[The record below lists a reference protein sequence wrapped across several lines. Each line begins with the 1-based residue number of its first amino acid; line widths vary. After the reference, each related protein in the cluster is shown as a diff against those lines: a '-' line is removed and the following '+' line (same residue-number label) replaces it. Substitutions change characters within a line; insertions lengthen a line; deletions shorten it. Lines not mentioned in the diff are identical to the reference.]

1 MRRAVMMMVVG
12 LVMLTGFGCAQNYYN
27 VPRESYEKKV
37 RVLGVAPIMVDGD
50 SDIRH
55 PEKAAVIGLLKEANR
70 KNEKELVALLKDTG
84 SYFSVRLL
92 DEDADLLWSGLGP
105 RRERRDDGGVVYN
118 KYFFRPDALQ
128 GLIDRHKVDAV
139 MVVVLSGL
147 TRQDKFYSS
156 NLLSYVSGDY
166 NFLTASA
173 QVLDRDGSVLWEYPN
188 FRQRILTYAPFL
200 ALQYPDFDESKA
212 NAADDVEVKFRTVPG
227 IGRVLAKSA
236 ESTLQPKGSVSLV
249 YRDLFDAMLALM
261 GSGRSDS
268 GKEKG
273 AAAPAP
279 PLSAPQPAP
288 ALVAPPAPV
297 PAKAPAPAETA
308 APAPA
313 VAEQPVVIAP
323 PGTIRELPV
332 K

>member
-1 MRRAVMMMVVG
+1 MVVIG
-12 LVMLTGFGCAQNYYN
+12 LVILTGFGCAQNYYN
-27 VPRESYEKKV
+27 VPRDAYEKKV
-37 RVLGVAPIMVDGD
+37 RVLGVAPLMVDAE

-55 PEKAAVIGLLKEANR
+55 PEKAAVVPLLKEANR

-92 DEDADLLWSGLGP
+92 DEDADMLWSGLGP

-118 KYFFRPDALQ
+118 KFFFRPDAVQ

-139 MVVVLSGL
+139 LVVTLSGL

-173 QVLDRDGSVLWEYPN
+173 QVIDRDGTILWEYPN
-188 FRQRILTYAPFL
+188 FRQRILTYPPFM
-200 ALQYPDFDESKA
+200 ALQYPDFDEAKA
-212 NAADDVEVKFRTVPG
+212 NAATDVEVKFKTVAG
-227 IGRVLAKSA
+227 IGRALVKSE
-236 ESTLQPKGSVSLV
+236 ESRLQPKASVSTL
-249 YRDLFDAMLALM
+249 YRDLFDSMLSLM
-261 GSGRSDS
+261 GTGRSS
-268 GKEKG
+268 EAGKEKAVSAQPVATPQ
-273 AAAPAP
+273 AAT
-279 PLSAPQPAP
+279 
-288 ALVAPPAPV
+288 PV
-297 PAKAPAPAETA
+297 PVTPQLPVQ

-313 VAEQPVVIAP
+313 VTETPVPASAVVEQPVVIAP
-323 PGTIRELPV
+323 PGAIKELPV

>member
-1 MRRAVMMMVVG
+1 MVMIG

-27 VPRESYEKKV
+27 VPRETYEKKV
-37 RVLGVAPIMVDGD
+37 RVLGVAPLLVDSE

-55 PEKAAVIGLLKEANR
+55 PEKGAVVALLKEANR

-92 DEDADLLWSGLGP
+92 EEDPDLLASGLGS
-105 RRERRDDGGVVYN
+105 RRERRDDGGVIYN
-118 KYFFRPDALQ
+118 KYFFRPDAVQ

-139 MVVVLSGL
+139 MVVTLSGL

-173 QVLDRDGSVLWEYPN
+173 QIVDRDGTILWEYPN
-188 FRQRILTYAPFL
+188 FRQRILSYPPFM
-200 ALQYPDFDESKA
+200 ALQYPDFDEAKA
-212 NAADDVEVKFRTVPG
+212 NVADDVEVKFKTVAG
-227 IGRVLAKSA
+227 IGRALAKSE
-236 ESTLQPKGSVSLV
+236 ESRLQPKGSVSTL
-249 YRDLFDAMLALM
+249 YRDLFDSMLALM
-261 GSGRSDS
+261 GAGRSS
-268 GKEKG
+268 EAGKEK
-273 AAAPAP
+273 AV
-279 PLSAPQPAP
+279 SAQPAATP
-288 ALVAPPAPV
+288 QAATPV
-297 PAKAPAPAETA
+297 PAVPQPPVQ

-313 VAEQPVVIAP
+313 VTETPAPASAVVEQPVVIAP
-323 PGTIRELPV
+323 PGAIKELPV